1 MENPRLEQLEN
12 QMTNL
17 MDLLKIPEEKRNF
30 EGFWEQIKIVN
41 AVYLSKNDN
50 TLEKILNSPGL
61 QHIAE
66 NIFNNVK
73 YEDLETC
80 RGINQSSKQ
89 ILDYQIDKPMFLLK
103 KFRGLSEENKKEWI
117 KAIESVKIPEKKKA
131 ICTYLKWN
139 LKNQAIHNY
148 KYDTLYLSFKFSK

>member
-1 MENPRLEQLEN
+1 MAFTEAQI
-12 QMTNL
+12 TNL

-30 EGFWEQIKIVN
+30 EGFWDQIKIVN

-73 YEDLETC
+73 YEDLEIC

-131 ICTYLKWN
+131 ICT
-139 LKNQAIHNY
+139 IHGV
-148 KYDTLYLSFKFSK
+148 LPPFSFTVGNR